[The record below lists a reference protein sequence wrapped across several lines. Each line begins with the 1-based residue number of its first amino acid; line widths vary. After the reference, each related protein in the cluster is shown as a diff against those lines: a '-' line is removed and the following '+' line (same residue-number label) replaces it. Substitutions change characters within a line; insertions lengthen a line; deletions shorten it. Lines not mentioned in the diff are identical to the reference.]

1 METNINLY
9 NLSQEG
15 KQYLLKSS
23 LIGNRLRLSC
33 KSQANQ
39 KIKFTREFTMDELK
53 TLDKIFSPITT
64 PFEALQYFDT
74 MMKNQKVSVS
84 ESFDVINIKFYL
96 KSEEDSYQTEIP
108 LSEEFYTS
116 TTTDENVTTNFD
128 LNAFQNLDNVNADTG
143 FNTYDANI
151 NTQTENVNVDITYGT
166 PEIINTTSYENVSSD
181 NYLQN
186 IEASATTMNDVV
198 VDTGIDLNNYTNY
211 NTTEVQ
217 DITNQYQ
224 ENTDINTNTNITDYN
239 TYNYNEYQ
247 STSEP
252 VSIPQE
258 NNQQIYETSNLDQ
271 YNQYTTTENV
281 QQETYNTVPFITP
294 VEDTSLNQYIQNT
307 ATTTT
312 TITNTTIPDDRI
324 NKLEGDTN
332 ILKSE
337 QQDLQSQ
344 IKKLNEQLNEYQ
356 TKISLMQNSQS
367 NDEIQALRNENQLI
381 KQQLQELDSLR
392 REVEETR
399 YLKAQLSELDPLRQK
414 AAEADSLRDQ
424 LNELNLLKQ
433 RVNEL
438 NNARNQQLNQLQ
450 QINNLKKE
458 FDQINSLKQQL
469 NELNNIRKKSLENNE
484 LKDRIK
490 ELENVK
496 TQYEQE
502 LHILRESQRKSQ
514 EFNKLRY
521 STGMDSKQLLFE
533 EKPMQFAVKG
543 DIIHSS
549 RELELLTRKINKSN
563 RKLTLNLLY
572 KARVDSDRAS
582 AFHNKCDGARSTLVL
597 VETDKGKRFGG
608 YTSRT
613 WSGDCIEKK
622 DDEAFLFSLDKMM
635 TYDIIPGEEAI
646 GCYPKYGPI
655 FMGCQ
660 IRIFDNAFAKG
671 GTTFEKGLN
680 YYTQEDFELTGG
692 EREFNVREIEVYEV
706 IPS

>member
-186 IEASATTMNDVV
+186 IEASATTTNDVV
-198 VDTGIDLNNYTNY
+198 EDTGIDLNNYTNY

-252 VSIPQE
+252 VNIPQE

-312 TITNTTIPDDRI
+312 TTTNTTIPDDRI

-367 NDEIQALRNENQLI
+367 NDEIQSLRNENQLI

-484 LKDRIK
+484 LKDRIN

-549 RELELLTRKINKSN
+549 KELELLTRKINKSN

>member
-1 METNINLY
+1 MEININLY

-186 IEASATTMNDVV
+186 IEASATTTNDIV

-252 VSIPQE
+252 VNIPQE

-312 TITNTTIPDDRI
+312 TTTNTTIPDDRI

-469 NELNNIRKKSLENNE
+469 NELNNMRKKSLEDNE
-484 LKDRIK
+484 LKDRIN
-490 ELENVK
+490 ELEKVK

>member
-64 PFEALQYFDT
+64 PFEALQCLDT

-128 LNAFQNLDNVNADTG
+128 LNAFQNLDNINADTG

-186 IEASATTMNDVV
+186 IEASATTTNDVV

-258 NNQQIYETSNLDQ
+258 NNQQIYETSNFP
-271 YNQYTTTENV
+271 T
-281 QQETYNTVPFITP
+281 
-294 VEDTSLNQYIQNT
+294 
-307 ATTTT
+307 
-312 TITNTTIPDDRI
+312 R
-324 NKLEGDTN
+324 N
-332 ILKSE
+332 I
-337 QQDLQSQ
+337 
-344 IKKLNEQLNEYQ
+344 
-356 TKISLMQNSQS
+356 
-367 NDEIQALRNENQLI
+367 
-381 KQQLQELDSLR
+381 
-392 REVEETR
+392 
-399 YLKAQLSELDPLRQK
+399 
-414 AAEADSLRDQ
+414 
-424 LNELNLLKQ
+424 
-433 RVNEL
+433 
-438 NNARNQQLNQLQ
+438 
-450 QINNLKKE
+450 
-458 FDQINSLKQQL
+458 
-469 NELNNIRKKSLENNE
+469 
-484 LKDRIK
+484 
-490 ELENVK
+490 
-496 TQYEQE
+496 
-502 LHILRESQRKSQ
+502 
-514 EFNKLRY
+514 
-521 STGMDSKQLLFE
+521 
-533 EKPMQFAVKG
+533 
-543 DIIHSS
+543 
-549 RELELLTRKINKSN
+549 
-563 RKLTLNLLY
+563 
-572 KARVDSDRAS
+572 
-582 AFHNKCDGARSTLVL
+582 
-597 VETDKGKRFGG
+597 
-608 YTSRT
+608 
-613 WSGDCIEKK
+613 
-622 DDEAFLFSLDKMM
+622 
-635 TYDIIPGEEAI
+635 
-646 GCYPKYGPI
+646 
-655 FMGCQ
+655 
-660 IRIFDNAFAKG
+660 
-671 GTTFEKGLN
+671 
-680 YYTQEDFELTGG
+680 
-692 EREFNVREIEVYEV
+692 
-706 IPS
+706 

>member
-84 ESFDVINIKFYL
+84 ESNDVINIKFYL

-186 IEASATTMNDVV
+186 IEASATTTNDVV

-312 TITNTTIPDDRI
+312 TTTNTTIPDDRI
-324 NKLEGDTN
+324 NKLEGYTN
-332 ILKSE
+332 ILKNE

-356 TKISLMQNSQS
+356 MKISLMQNSQS

-469 NELNNIRKKSLENNE
+469 NELNNMRKKSLEDNE
-484 LKDRIK
+484 LKDRIN

-496 TQYEQE
+496 KQYEQE

>member
-252 VSIPQE
+252 VNIPQE

-312 TITNTTIPDDRI
+312 TTTNTTIPDDRI

-367 NDEIQALRNENQLI
+367 NDEIQALRKENQLI

-399 YLKAQLSELDPLRQK
+399 YLKAQLSELDPLKQK

-469 NELNNIRKKSLENNE
+469 NELNNMRKKSLEDNE
-484 LKDRIK
+484 LKDRIN

-496 TQYEQE
+496 TRYEQE

>member
-64 PFEALQYFDT
+64 PFEALQCFDT

-84 ESFDVINIKFYL
+84 ESNDVINIKFYL

-186 IEASATTMNDVV
+186 IEASATTTNDVV

>member
-64 PFEALQYFDT
+64 PFEALQCFDT

-84 ESFDVINIKFYL
+84 ESFDVINIKFYV

-108 LSEEFYTS
+108 LSEEFYIS

-186 IEASATTMNDVV
+186 IEASATTTNDVV

-252 VSIPQE
+252 VNIPQE
-258 NNQQIYETSNLDQ
+258 NNQQIYETSNLYQ

-307 ATTTT
+307 ATTITT
-312 TITNTTIPDDRI
+312 TTNTTIPDDRI

-414 AAEADSLRDQ
+414 AAEVDSLRDQ

-469 NELNNIRKKSLENNE
+469 NELNNMRKKSLEDNE
-484 LKDRIK
+484 LKDRIN

>member
-64 PFEALQYFDT
+64 PFEALQCFDI

-84 ESFDVINIKFYL
+84 ESNDVINIKFYL

-186 IEASATTMNDVV
+186 IEASATTTNDVV
-198 VDTGIDLNNYTNY
+198 EDTGIDLNNYTNY

-252 VSIPQE
+252 VNIPQE

-367 NDEIQALRNENQLI
+367 NDEIQSLRNENQLI

-433 RVNEL
+433 KVNEL

-484 LKDRIK
+484 LKDRIN

-549 RELELLTRKINKSN
+549 KELELLTRKINKSN

>member
-186 IEASATTMNDVV
+186 IEASATTTNDVV

-312 TITNTTIPDDRI
+312 TTTNTTIPDDRI

-399 YLKAQLSELDPLRQK
+399 YLKAQLSELDPLKQK

-469 NELNNIRKKSLENNE
+469 NELNNMRKKSLEDNE
-484 LKDRIK
+484 LKDRIN

-496 TQYEQE
+496 TRYEQE

>member
-186 IEASATTMNDVV
+186 IEASATTTNDVV

-252 VSIPQE
+252 VNIPQE

-332 ILKSE
+332 ILKNE

-356 TKISLMQNSQS
+356 MKISLIQNSQS

-469 NELNNIRKKSLENNE
+469 NELNNIRKKSLENIE
-484 LKDRIK
+484 LKGRIN

-496 TQYEQE
+496 TRYEQE